1 MPKSKKWYKIQAKDD
16 SAEIS
21 IFGDI
26 GNSWFS
32 EGITDSSFQE
42 EFNEIKDS
50 ESIKIIINSSGG
62 NLFMGL
68 AIYNIIASQREKV
81 SIEVYGVAASAAS
94 VIALGGKELKMRE
107 GTFLMIHNAA
117 AFVSGDA
124 NDLRDMAET
133 LDKVSGELVNIY
145 EAHSDLSAEE
155 IKGFMDDEKWFTAS
169 EAVDAGFATELVDD
183 QIAASI
189 SIDPHK
195 YAYKHIPDTIR
206 GDAEGNIQ
214 PPETVREFEALLR
227 DAGYSRKQSET
238 IAANGFETAQGDP
251 GAEADQGDPEPAEEG
266 TDATPEV
273 VDYSILLRMRENK
286 SFSEGLI

>member
-1 MPKSKKWYKIQAKDD
+1 MPKNKKWYKIQAKDD

-26 GNSWFS
+26 GYSWWGDSVTAADFQKDFDKIKDKAQINVLINSEGGDVF
-32 EGITDSSFQE
+32 EGIT
-42 EFNEIKDS
+42 IH
-50 ESIKIIINSSGG
+50 
-62 NLFMGL
+62 
-68 AIYNIIASQREKV
+68 NIIASKRDKV
-81 SIEVYGVAASAAS
+81 TVEVMGLAASAAS
-94 VIALGGKELKMRE
+94 VIALSGKELFMRE
-107 GTFLMIHNAA
+107 GSMLMIHNVWTF
-117 AFVSGDA
+117 AFGNA
-124 NDLRDMAET
+124 NDLREQADT
-133 LDKVSGELVNIY
+133 LDKVSNQLVNIY

-155 IKGFMDDEKWFTAS
+155 IKDFMDAETWFTAS
-169 EAVDAGFATELVDD
+169 EAVEYGFADEEITDK
-183 QIAASI
+183 IAASI
-189 SIDPHK
+189 SIDPRK
-195 YAYKHIPDTIR
+195 YAYKHIPEGFRDV
-206 GDAEGNIQ
+206 AEGNIQ

-273 VDYSILLRMRENK
+273 VDYSILLRLRENK